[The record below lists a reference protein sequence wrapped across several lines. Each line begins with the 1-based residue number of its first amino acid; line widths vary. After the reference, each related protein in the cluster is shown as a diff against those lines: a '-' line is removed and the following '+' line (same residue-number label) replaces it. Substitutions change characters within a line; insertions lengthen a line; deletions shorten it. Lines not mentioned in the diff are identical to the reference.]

1 MTNQERI
8 SALILKKLGTELSEE
23 ENREIENWL
32 AIEENRAFFEREMK
46 PRALYDP
53 VEHRAGMDEKA
64 IDKRVYTAI
73 RQRPPVKPFIR
84 IFRWVA
90 AAGVIGLLAGTGL
103 HLYRRSASK
112 IYPIEPSKQFVIH
125 PGSNKA
131 RLQLANGTVIEL
143 DTAKNGSIAVQA
155 GTMIVK
161 NGAAVHYTASSGI
174 AGTEAYNVLT
184 TPRAGQFQIILPDGS
199 KVWLNN
205 VSTLRYP
212 VVFSGKERRVE
223 LTGEAFFEVAKLTG
237 KPFYV
242 SAGNSTIAVLGTS
255 FNVSAYADEDLH
267 RTTLVDGKVKV
278 TTSAAT
284 LVLNSGEQAEEA
296 DAKLTIR
303 HPDVYGVISWRNGFF
318 NFSDASVEA
327 VMKQIGRWYDV
338 KIEYEG
344 RPATQK
350 LEGSISR
357 NQDLSE
363 TLAALE
369 LLKIHTR
376 LKDSTVIVF
385 P

>member
-1 MTNQERI
+1 MINQERV
-8 SALILKKLGTELSEE
+8 SALILKKLANELSEE
-23 ENREIENWL
+23 ENREIEDWL
-32 AIEENRAFFEREMK
+32 AIEGNRAFFEQEIKSRL
-46 PRALYDP
+46 LYDQ
-53 VEHRAGMDEKA
+53 VEHRSEMDEQA
-64 IDKRVYTAI
+64 IDKRVYSAI
-73 RQRPPVKPFIR
+73 TKRPPVKPFFR
-84 IFRWVA
+84 TLRWVA
-90 AAGVIGLLAGTGL
+90 AASVVVLLAGTGL
-103 HLYRRSASK
+103 HVYHRSSSK
-112 IYPIEPSKQFVIH
+112 IYPTELPKQFVIH
-125 PGSNKA
+125 PGSDKA

-143 DTAKNGSIAVQA
+143 DTVKNGSIAVQS

-184 TPRAGQFQIILPDGS
+184 TPRAGQYQIILPDGS

-212 VVFSGKERRVE
+212 VAFSGKERRVE
-223 LTGEAFFEVAKLTG
+223 LTGEAFFEIAKLTD

-255 FNVSAYADEDLH
+255 FNVSVYADEDLH
-267 RTTLVDGKVKV
+267 RTTLIDGKVKV
-278 TTSAAT
+278 TTSAGS
-284 LVLNSGEQAEEA
+284 LVLHSGEQAEEVNA
-296 DAKLTIR
+296 RLSVR
-303 HPDVYGVISWRNGFF
+303 HPDVYSVISWRNGFF
-318 NFSDASVEA
+318 NFSDASVET

-369 LLKIHTR
+369 LLKIHTK